1 VIKVALT
8 GGIGSGK
15 SAAGDFF
22 EDLGAVVVDADQLAR
37 DVIERGTD
45 GFDELVATF
54 GDEIL
59 TNGILDRSKL
69 GQIVFADPGARKTL
83 EGIIHPR
90 VAEAFDEIIED
101 SPEDAV
107 IIYQIPILIETIEKM
122 GQDRFDYII
131 TVEATLENRIS
142 RLKGRG
148 LKGYEIEARM
158 KVQATD
164 EQRAAI
170 ADLVF
175 NNDGDMDQLLRQV
188 ENVYEDVLLPRAKAS
203 AS

>member
-1 VIKVALT
+1 MIKVALT

-101 SPEDAV
+101 SPDDAV
-107 IIYQIPILIETIEKM
+107 VIYQIPILVETK

-142 RLKGRG
+142 RLKNRG

-158 KVQATD
+158 KVQASD
-164 EQRAAI
+164 EERAAI

>member
-101 SPEDAV
+101 SPDDAV
-107 IIYQIPILIETIEKM
+107 IIYQIPILVETK

-131 TVEATLENRIS
+131 TVEATLENRIT
-142 RLKGRG
+142 RLKNRG

-164 EQRAAI
+164 EERAAI
-170 ADLVF
+170 ADQVF

>member
-1 VIKVALT
+1 MIKVALT

-22 EDLGAVVVDADQLAR
+22 EDLGAVVVDADQLSR

-69 GQIVFADPGARKTL
+69 GQIVFADPKARKTL
-83 EGIIHPR
+83 EEIIHPR
-90 VAEAFDEIIED
+90 VAEAFGEIVEE
-101 SPEDAV
+101 SPADAV
-107 IIYQIPILIETIEKM
+107 IVYQIPILVETK

-131 TVEATLENRIS
+131 TVEATLENRTA
-142 RLKGRG
+142 RLKNRG
-148 LKGYEIEARM
+148 LKGYEIEARL
-158 KVQATD
+158 KAQASD
-164 EQRAAI
+164 AERAAI
-170 ADLVF
+170 ADAVF
-175 NNDGDMDQLLRQV
+175 NNDGDLDQLLRQV
-188 ENVYEDVLLPRAKAS
+188 ENIYEDVLLPRARAS

>member
-1 VIKVALT
+1 MIKVALT

-37 DVIERGTD
+37 EVIERGTD

-101 SPEDAV
+101 SPDDAV
-107 IIYQIPILIETIEKM
+107 IIYQIPILVETK
-122 GQDRFDYII
+122 GQDRFDYVI
-131 TVEATLENRIS
+131 TVEASLENRIS
-142 RLKGRG
+142 RLKNRG

-164 EQRAAI
+164 EERAAI

-188 ENVYEDVLLPRAKAS
+188 ENIYEDVLLPRAKAS

>member
-1 VIKVALT
+1 MIKVALT

-22 EDLGAVVVDADQLAR
+22 EDLGAVVVDADQLSR

-69 GQIVFADPGARKTL
+69 GQIVFADPKARKTL
-83 EGIIHPR
+83 EEIIHPR
-90 VAEAFDEIIED
+90 VAEAFEEIVEE
-101 SPEDAV
+101 SPADAV
-107 IIYQIPILIETIEKM
+107 IIYQIPILVETK

-131 TVEATLENRIS
+131 TVEATLENRTA
-142 RLKGRG
+142 RLKNRG
-148 LKGYEIEARM
+148 LKGYEIEARL
-158 KVQATD
+158 KAQASD
-164 EQRAAI
+164 AERAAI
-170 ADLVF
+170 ADAVF
-175 NNDGDMDQLLRQV
+175 NNDGDLDQLLRQV
-188 ENVYEDVLLPRAKAS
+188 ENIYEDVLLPRARAS
-203 AS
+203 AN

>member
-1 VIKVALT
+1 MIKVALT

-22 EDLGAVVVDADQLAR
+22 EDLGAVVVDADGLAR

-69 GQIVFADPGARKTL
+69 GQIVFADPNARKTL

-90 VAEAFDEIIED
+90 VAEAFEEIVQSSPAD
-101 SPEDAV
+101 SV
-107 IIYQIPILIETIEKM
+107 IVYQIPILVETK

-131 TVEATLENRIS
+131 TVEATLENRTA
-142 RLKGRG
+142 RLKNRG
-148 LKGYEIEARM
+148 LKGYEIDARM
-158 KVQATD
+158 KAQATD
-164 EQRAAI
+164 VERAAI
-170 ADLVF
+170 ADAVF
-175 NNDGDMDQLLRQV
+175 KNDGDLDQLLRQV
-188 ENVYEDVLLPRAKAS
+188 ENIYEDVLLPRARANIS
-203 AS
+203 

>member
-1 VIKVALT
+1 MIRVALT

-69 GQIVFADPGARKTL
+69 GQIVFADSEARKTL

-90 VAEAFDEIIED
+90 VAEAFEEIIEESPDD
-101 SPEDAV
+101 SV
-107 IIYQIPILIETIEKM
+107 IIYQIPILVETKGE
-122 GQDRFDYII
+122 DRFDYII
-131 TVEATLENRIS
+131 TVEATLENRIA
-142 RLKGRG
+142 RLKNRG
-148 LKGYEIEARM
+148 LKGYEIEARL
-158 KVQATD
+158 KAQASD
-164 EQRAAI
+164 ADRAAI
-170 ADLVF
+170 ADAVF
-175 NNDGDMDQLLRQV
+175 KNDGDLDQLLRQV
-188 ENVYEDVLLPRAKAS
+188 ENIYEDILLPRARAS

>member
-1 VIKVALT
+1 MIKVALT

-37 DVIERGTD
+37 DVVERGTD

-69 GQIVFADPGARKTL
+69 GQIVFADPNARKTL
-83 EGIIHPR
+83 EEIIHPR
-90 VAEAFDEIIED
+90 VAEAFEEIVQSSPAD
-101 SPEDAV
+101 SV
-107 IIYQIPILIETIEKM
+107 IVYQIPILVETK

-131 TVEATLENRIS
+131 TVEATLENRTA
-142 RLKGRG
+142 RLKNRG
-148 LKGYEIEARM
+148 LKGYEIDARM
-158 KVQATD
+158 KAQATD
-164 EQRAAI
+164 VERAAI
-170 ADLVF
+170 ADAVF
-175 NNDGDMDQLLRQV
+175 KNDGDLDQLLRQV
-188 ENVYEDVLLPRAKAS
+188 ENIYEDVLLPRARANIS
-203 AS
+203 

>member
-1 VIKVALT
+1 MIKVALT

-69 GQIVFADPGARKTL
+69 GQIVFADPNARKTL
-83 EGIIHPR
+83 EEIIHPR
-90 VAEAFDEIIED
+90 VAEAFEEIVQSSPAD
-101 SPEDAV
+101 SV
-107 IIYQIPILIETIEKM
+107 IVYQIPILVETK

-131 TVEATLENRIS
+131 TVEATLENRTA
-142 RLKGRG
+142 RLKNRG
-148 LKGYEIEARM
+148 LKGYEIDARM
-158 KVQATD
+158 KAQATD
-164 EQRAAI
+164 VERAAI
-170 ADLVF
+170 ADAVF
-175 NNDGDMDQLLRQV
+175 KNDGDLDQLLRQV
-188 ENVYEDVLLPRAKAS
+188 ENIYEDVLLPRARANIS
-203 AS
+203 

>member
-1 VIKVALT
+1 MIKVALT

-69 GQIVFADPGARKTL
+69 GQIVFADPDARKTL

-101 SPEDAV
+101 SPDDAV
-107 IIYQIPILIETIEKM
+107 IIYQIPILVETK
-122 GQDRFDYII
+122 GQDRFDYVI
-131 TVEATLENRIS
+131 TVEASLENRIS
-142 RLKGRG
+142 RLKNRG

-158 KVQATD
+158 KSQATD
-164 EQRAAI
+164 EQRAEI
-170 ADLVF
+170 ADLIF
-175 NNDGDMDQLLRQV
+175 KNDGDLDSLLRQV
-188 ENVYEDVLLPRAKAS
+188 ENVYEDVLLPRARANIS
-203 AS
+203 

>member
-69 GQIVFADPGARKTL
+69 GQIVFADPNARKTL
-83 EGIIHPR
+83 EEIIHPR
-90 VAEAFDEIIED
+90 VAEAFEEIVQSSPAD
-101 SPEDAV
+101 SV
-107 IIYQIPILIETIEKM
+107 IVYQIPILVETK

-131 TVEATLENRIS
+131 TVEATLENRTA
-142 RLKGRG
+142 RLKNRG
-148 LKGYEIEARM
+148 LKGYEIDSRM
-158 KVQATD
+158 KAQASD
-164 EQRAAI
+164 SERAAI
-170 ADLVF
+170 ADAVF
-175 NNDGDMDQLLRQV
+175 KNDGDLDQLLRQV
-188 ENVYEDVLLPRAKAS
+188 ENIYEDVLLPRARANIS
-203 AS
+203 

>member
-1 VIKVALT
+1 MIKVALT

-101 SPEDAV
+101 SPDDAV
-107 IIYQIPILIETIEKM
+107 IIYQIPILVETK
-122 GQDRFDYII
+122 GQDRFDYVI

-142 RLKGRG
+142 RLKNRG

-164 EQRAAI
+164 EERAAI

>member
-1 VIKVALT
+1 MIKVALT

-69 GQIVFADPGARKTL
+69 GQIVFADLNARKTL
-83 EGIIHPR
+83 EEIIHPR
-90 VAEAFDEIIED
+90 VAEAFEEIVQSSPAD
-101 SPEDAV
+101 SV
-107 IIYQIPILIETIEKM
+107 IIYQIPILVETK

-131 TVEATLENRIS
+131 TVEATLENRTA
-142 RLKGRG
+142 RLKNRG
-148 LKGYEIEARM
+148 LKGYEIDSRM
-158 KVQATD
+158 KAQASD
-164 EQRAAI
+164 SERAAI
-170 ADLVF
+170 ADAVF
-175 NNDGDMDQLLRQV
+175 KNDGDLDQLLRQV
-188 ENVYEDVLLPRAKAS
+188 ENIYEDVLLPRARANIS
-203 AS
+203 

>member
-1 VIKVALT
+1 MIKVALT

-69 GQIVFADPGARKTL
+69 GQIVFAAPNARKTL
-83 EGIIHPR
+83 EEIIHPR
-90 VAEAFDEIIED
+90 VAEAFEEIVQSSPAD
-101 SPEDAV
+101 SV
-107 IIYQIPILIETIEKM
+107 IVYQIPILVETK

-131 TVEATLENRIS
+131 TVEATLENRTA
-142 RLKGRG
+142 RLKNRG
-148 LKGYEIEARM
+148 LKGYEIDARM
-158 KVQATD
+158 KAQASD
-164 EQRAAI
+164 SERAAI
-170 ADLVF
+170 ADAVF
-175 NNDGDMDQLLRQV
+175 KNDGDLDQLLRQV
-188 ENVYEDVLLPRAKAS
+188 ENIYEDVLLPRARANIS
-203 AS
+203 

>member
-1 VIKVALT
+1 MIKVALT

-22 EDLGAVVVDADQLAR
+22 EDLGAVVVDADQLSR

-69 GQIVFADPGARKTL
+69 GQIVFADPKARKTL
-83 EGIIHPR
+83 EEIIHPR
-90 VAEAFDEIIED
+90 VAEAFEEIVEE
-101 SPEDAV
+101 SPTDAV
-107 IIYQIPILIETIEKM
+107 IIYQIPILVETK

-131 TVEATLENRIS
+131 TVEATLENRTA
-142 RLKGRG
+142 RLKNRG
-148 LKGYEIEARM
+148 LKGYEIEARL
-158 KVQATD
+158 KAQASD
-164 EQRAAI
+164 AERAAI
-170 ADLVF
+170 ADAIF
-175 NNDGDMDQLLRQV
+175 NNDGDLDQLLRQV
-188 ENVYEDVLLPRAKAS
+188 ENIYEDVLLPRARAS

>member
-90 VAEAFDEIIED
+90 VAEAFDEIVED

-107 IIYQIPILIETIEKM
+107 IIYQIPILVETK
-122 GQDRFDYII
+122 GQNRFDYVI
-131 TVEATLENRIS
+131 TVEASLENRIS
-142 RLKGRG
+142 RLKDRG

-158 KVQATD
+158 KAQATD
-164 EQRAAI
+164 EQRAEI
-170 ADLVF
+170 ADSVF
-175 NNDGDMDQLLRQV
+175 KNDGDLDSLLRQV
-188 ENVYEDVLLPRAKAS
+188 ENIYEDILLPRAKAN

>member
-69 GQIVFADPGARKTL
+69 GQIVFADPNARKTL
-83 EGIIHPR
+83 EEIIHPR
-90 VAEAFDEIIED
+90 VAEAFEEIVQSSPAD
-101 SPEDAV
+101 SV
-107 IIYQIPILIETIEKM
+107 IIYQIPILVETK

-131 TVEATLENRIS
+131 TVEATLENRTA
-142 RLKGRG
+142 RLKNRG
-148 LKGYEIEARM
+148 LKGYEIDARM
-158 KVQATD
+158 KAQASD
-164 EQRAAI
+164 SERAAI
-170 ADLVF
+170 ADAVF
-175 NNDGDMDQLLRQV
+175 KNDGDLDQLLRQV
-188 ENVYEDVLLPRAKAS
+188 ENIYEDVLLPRARANIS
-203 AS
+203 

>member
-1 VIKVALT
+1 MIKVALT

-69 GQIVFADPGARKTL
+69 GQIVFADPNARKTL
-83 EGIIHPR
+83 EEIIHPR
-90 VAEAFDEIIED
+90 VAEAFEEIVQSSPAD
-101 SPEDAV
+101 SV
-107 IIYQIPILIETIEKM
+107 IVYQIPILVETKS
-122 GQDRFDYII
+122 QDRFDYII
-131 TVEATLENRIS
+131 TVEATLENRTA
-142 RLKGRG
+142 RLKNRG
-148 LKGYEIEARM
+148 LKGYEIDARM
-158 KVQATD
+158 KAQATD
-164 EQRAAI
+164 VERAAI
-170 ADLVF
+170 ADAVF
-175 NNDGDMDQLLRQV
+175 KNDGDLDQLLRQV
-188 ENVYEDVLLPRAKAS
+188 ENIYEDVLLPRARANIS
-203 AS
+203 

>member
-1 VIKVALT
+1 MIKVALT

-101 SPEDAV
+101 SPDDAV
-107 IIYQIPILIETIEKM
+107 IIYQIPILVETN

-142 RLKGRG
+142 RLKNRG

-158 KVQATD
+158 KVQASD
-164 EQRAAI
+164 EERAAI

-188 ENVYEDVLLPRAKAS
+188 ENAYEDVLLPRAKAS

>member
-1 VIKVALT
+1 MIKVALT

-101 SPEDAV
+101 SPDDAV
-107 IIYQIPILIETIEKM
+107 IIYQIPILVETK
-122 GQDRFDYII
+122 GQDRFDYVI

-142 RLKGRG
+142 RLKNRG
-148 LKGYEIEARM
+148 LKGYEIEARI

-164 EQRAAI
+164 EERAAI